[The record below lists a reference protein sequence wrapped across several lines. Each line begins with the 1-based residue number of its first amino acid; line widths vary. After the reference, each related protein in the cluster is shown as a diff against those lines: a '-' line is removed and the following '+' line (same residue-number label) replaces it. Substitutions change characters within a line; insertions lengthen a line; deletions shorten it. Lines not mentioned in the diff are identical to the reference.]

1 MNRLKVLICAL
12 ALNFIWAFPLQ
23 LRAEDWTSIYAGMS
37 KGASY
42 GVSLARQIG
51 SYVDF
56 EF

>member
-37 KGASY
+37 EGASY